1 MPEIECLANINQDIV
16 AKIGTR
22 RDKVAQLLTTMF
34 AIALAAYQ
42 NDLTRIKLAY
52 VYRMTSRA

>member
-52 VYRMTSRA
+52 V